1 MSIETYKT
9 LRKEKDRQD
18 YKFYIESLF
27 LLLACIVFMG
37 IGIGLLCMILA
48 VFS

>member
-1 MSIETYKT
+1 MSIETYKE
-9 LRKEKDRQD
+9 LRKEKDKQD

-27 LLLACIVFMG
+27 LLFTCIVFMG
-37 IGIGLLCMILA
+37 IGICLLGMILA

>member
-1 MSIETYKT
+1 MSIEVYRQ
-9 LRKEKDRQD
+9 LRKEKDKHD

-27 LLLACIVFMG
+27 LLITCIVFMG
-37 IGIGLLCMILA
+37 IGIGLLGMILA